1 MNRDI
6 VAGKWQQLKGEI
18 QKSWGDLTDD
28 DLDRAQG
35 SAEKLEGVLR
45 EKYGWT
51 KEMATKQVA
60 DLIERVESRLDRS
73 ATRGNA

>member
-18 QKSWGDLTDD
+18 QKTWGDLTDD

-45 EKYGWT
+45 EKYGWS
-51 KEMATKQVA
+51 KEVATKQVA
-60 DLIERVESRLDRS
+60 DLMDRMRSRLDDTASGRY
-73 ATRGNA
+73 A

>member
-6 VAGKWQQLKGEI
+6 LAGKWQQLKGEV
-18 QKSWGDLTDD
+18 QKTWGDLTDD

-45 EKYGWT
+45 EKYGWS
-51 KEMATKQVA
+51 KEIAAKRVA
-60 DLIERVESRLDRS
+60 AVIDRLESKLDETAAGR
-73 ATRGNA
+73 NA